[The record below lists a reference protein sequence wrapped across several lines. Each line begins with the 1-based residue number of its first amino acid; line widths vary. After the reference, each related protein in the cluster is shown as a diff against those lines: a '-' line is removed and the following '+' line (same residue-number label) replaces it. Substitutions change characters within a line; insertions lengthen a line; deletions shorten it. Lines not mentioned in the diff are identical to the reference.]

1 MTSEVGRDNR
11 PERASSWLCFAERFC
26 VLAGLLFVL
35 GCASLRS
42 QKELSL
48 AEYVNLPDDSY
59 SWEILESKAED
70 GYHHYRLRLVSQAWR
85 STAEVDRTLWI
96 HRLSVFVPD
105 SVRAA
110 SAEPADVLLLIDGG
124 SNGEEVSG
132 EDDAKSASMALSSG
146 LVVANLG
153 MVPNQP
159 LGFAPEFRGRY
170 EDDLVAHTWNL
181 YMDTG
186 DQTWLARWPM
196 VKSAVRAMDAV
207 EELLGSQA
215 AVGPE
220 ARLKVSGFI
229 VSGSS
234 KRGWTTW
241 LAGATDPRV
250 IAIIPIVIDVVNVI
264 PSMDHHYAAYGFW
277 APAVRDYEEQGVMAR
292 KNEPVYQRM
301 IRLVDPYYY
310 LDRLQLPKY
319 MINSAG
325 DQFFLPDSSR
335 FYFDQLPGE
344 KYLRYVPN
352 SDHSLFGS
360 DGLAGVAVFAGMV
373 SRGLARPGFSWEMA
387 KDGSIRLSVIDQ
399 PAEVRLWQA
408 TNPDARDFR
417 LAALGAAWRSR
428 LLGGDG
434 KGAYIGRVRHP
445 EKGWTAF
452 FLELTYR
459 LDSGKKIK
467 FTTGVR
473 VLPET
478 LPYIE
483 KLKVYS
489 AREDDS

>member
-1 MTSEVGRDNR
+1 M
-11 PERASSWLCFAERFC
+11 
-26 VLAGLLFVL
+26 
-35 GCASLRS
+35 
-42 QKELSL
+42 
-48 AEYVNLPDDSY
+48 
-59 SWEILESKAED
+59 
-70 GYHHYRLRLVSQAWR
+70 
-85 STAEVDRTLWI
+85 
-96 HRLSVFVPD
+96 
-105 SVRAA
+105 
-110 SAEPADVLLLIDGG
+110 LLLIDGG

-250 IAIIPIVIDVVNVI
+250 IAIIPVVIDVVNVI

-417 LAALGAAWRSR
+417 LAALGAAWPNLPLSPALRRRS
-428 LLGGDG
+428 
-434 KGAYIGRVRHP
+434 VR
-445 EKGWTAF
+445 
-452 FLELTYR
+452 
-459 LDSGKKIK
+459 
-467 FTTGVR
+467 
-473 VLPET
+473 
-478 LPYIE
+478 
-483 KLKVYS
+483 
-489 AREDDS
+489 